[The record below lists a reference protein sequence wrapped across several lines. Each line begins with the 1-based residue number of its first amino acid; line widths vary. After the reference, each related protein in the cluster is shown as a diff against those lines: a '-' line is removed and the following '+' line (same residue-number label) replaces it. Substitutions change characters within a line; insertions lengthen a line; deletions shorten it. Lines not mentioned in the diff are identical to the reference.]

1 MKRWKKALSG
11 LLMAALMVTGISFPE
26 NVFAVSAGMDG
37 LPSVVNSG
45 IGKMVDK
52 SSTIDGTYN
61 FTPVIGANTK
71 IRFGCSDGSGSWD
84 NKFCLNAEQHA
95 HACSQWWPLS
105 NINDG
110 GNTRSFIPY
119 ERLKGKM
126 YAEYTNVGNA
136 NGLPVTMRI
145 WFLDWQNTDISGY
158 PGYEDVDNVV
168 VSVDNTKGGATPVI
182 DIKGLKWIKV
192 RFSYYDENGNP
203 LKVKGHFTLSD
214 LDYSQGFY
222 IDGKVDGI
230 YVTKEADDRLIYDA
244 RTDAIWSAKKGSNA
258 DDGTSPDN
266 PEGWVTY
273 TYEGDSQTMVFYNGG
288 TIQNVDGP
296 GKGLTTVQSYPKDF
310 TFTGGDAIFNGWKG
324 SSRTEATDWHVWNTS
339 EFGYTSEMVMHQ
351 TKNVDLVIKKADE
364 TTGEALKGAE
374 FTVYKMQGGQWVTYT
389 KAEWKD
395 EYKAYRAL
403 NLHAE
408 DSEGGKFKVVETKNP
423 TGYTGTWEHE
433 FTAEKE
439 GVVTL
444 TLDAT
449 NARKTGQITITKT
462 GENNKKL
469 SGAVFEIKAAKDIK
483 TAGGTTLVAADTVVD
498 TVTTDGNGSAASKQL
513 ELGQYIV
520 KEITAPDGY
529 VLDTTEH
536 AVTLDDSHT
545 SVNVAVQNQKNAIV
559 LQKVSKNDGTVMEG
573 VTFHI
578 WNDDKSYDKTQ
589 KTDNNGRITIDGV
602 KDGTWHYQETATK
615 DGYVLDNAVKDFTVS
630 SGKVNGQSN
639 LTITV
644 ENDYT
649 KLDLAKVDSGT
660 GENISGAKLSLLDSN
675 GRLVESWTS
684 GSTPHRIEK
693 LKPGQYTLRE
703 DQAPDHY
710 KLADP
715 ITFTLESKADTQ
727 TITMK
732 DMRYADLTIV
742 KKIKASDITWA
753 HGNPTFIFTV
763 KGKDING
770 KDRTFQNYVEFTENY
785 VNSHTDGQGYVELSV
800 TWNKIPVGED
810 YTVTEQDVLR
820 YHLVNVTGTENVTIS
835 KLQEPTKG
843 VAPDK
848 IFSVHANLK
857 AKPTGTSITFENQK
871 DDWGTTT
878 HDTSVKNIIPL
889 KSPAKPDL
897 YPCQCLTRVFH

>member
-37 LPSVVNSG
+37 LPSVVDSG
-45 IGKMVDK
+45 IGKKVDTN
-52 SSTIDGTYN
+52 STIDGTYN

-71 IRFGCSDGSGSWD
+71 VSFGSTDGTKWD
-84 NKFCLNAEQHA
+84 NKFCVNGEKYAQV
-95 HACSQWWPLS
+95 CSKWWPLS
-105 NINDG
+105 NISDNG
-110 GNTRSFIPY
+110 GNTHSFIPY

-145 WFLDWQNTDISGY
+145 WFLDWQNTNISGY

-483 TAGGTTLVAADTVVD
+483 TAGGTTLVAANTVVD

-520 KEITAPDGY
+520 KEKTAPDGY

-573 VTFHI
+573 VTFHV

-589 KTDNNGRITIDGV
+589 KTDSNGRITIDGV

-630 SGKVNGQSN
+630 DGKVNGQSN

-703 DQAPDHY
+703 DQAPDYY

-820 YHLVNVTGTENVTIS
+820 YHLVNVTGTENVKIS
-835 KLQEPTKG
+835 KLQEPAKG

-889 KSPAKPDL
+889 K
-897 YPCQCLTRVFH
+897 

>member
-11 LLMAALMVTGISFPE
+11 LLMAALMATGISFPE
-26 NVFAVSAGMDG
+26 NVFAASDGMEG
-37 LPSVVNSG
+37 LPSVYNSG
-45 IGKMVDK
+45 IGKIVNKD
-52 SSTIDGTYN
+52 SVIDGSYN
-61 FTPVIGANTK
+61 FTPVIGSETK
-71 IRFGCSDGSGSWD
+71 ITFGCSDRSGSWD
-84 NKFCLNAEQHA
+84 NYFCQNAERYA
-95 HACSQWWPLS
+95 KACSSWWKLADTSRWS
-105 NINDG
+105 NI
-110 GNTRSFIPY
+110 RSFVPY
-119 ERLKGKM
+119 ENLKGKM

-145 WFLDWQNTDISGY
+145 WFLDWQNTNISGY

-483 TAGGTTLVAADTVVD
+483 TAGGTTLVAANTVVD

-520 KEITAPDGY
+520 KEKTAPDGY

-589 KTDNNGRITIDGV
+589 KTDSNGRITIDGV

-630 SGKVNGQSN
+630 DGKVNGQSN

-693 LKPGQYTLRE
+693 LKPGRYTLRE
-703 DQAPDHY
+703 DQAPDYY

-889 KSPAKPDL
+889 K
-897 YPCQCLTRVFH
+897 

>member
-26 NVFAVSAGMDG
+26 NVFAVSTGMDG

-45 IGKMVDK
+45 IGKIVNKD
-52 SSTIDGTYN
+52 SVIDGSYN
-61 FTPVIGANTK
+61 FTPVIGSETK
-71 IRFGCSDGSGSWD
+71 ITFGCSDRSGSWD
-84 NKFCLNAEQHA
+84 NYFCQNAERYA
-95 HACSQWWPLS
+95 KACSSWWKLADTSRWS
-105 NINDG
+105 NI
-110 GNTRSFIPY
+110 RSFVPY
-119 ERLKGKM
+119 ENLKGKM

-273 TYEGDSQTMVFYNGG
+273 TYESDSQTMVFYNGG

-339 EFGYTSEMVMHQ
+339 EFGYTSEMVMGQ
-351 TKNVDLVIKKADE
+351 TRNVNLVIKKKDA
-364 TTGEALKGAE
+364 TTAEALKGAE

-389 KAEWKD
+389 KATWKD
-395 EYKAYRAL
+395 QYKEYMAL
-403 NLHAE
+403 NLKE
-408 DSEGGKFKVVETKNP
+408 TDTENRSFKVVETKNP
-423 TGYTGTWEHE
+423 AGYTGTWEQE

-444 TLDAT
+444 TLDVT

-483 TAGGTTLVAADTVVD
+483 TAGGTTLVAANTVVD

-545 SVNVAVQNQKNAIV
+545 SVNVAVQNQKNALV

-589 KTDNNGRITIDGV
+589 KTDSNGRITIDGV

-630 SGKVNGQSN
+630 DGKVNGQSN

-693 LKPGQYTLRE
+693 LKPGQYTLCE

-820 YHLVNVTGTENVTIS
+820 YHLVNVTGTENVKIS
-835 KLQEPTKG
+835 KLQEPAKG

-889 KSPAKPDL
+889 K
-897 YPCQCLTRVFH
+897 

>member
-26 NVFAVSAGMDG
+26 NVFAVSVGMDG

-52 SSTIDGTYN
+52 NSTIDGTYN

-84 NKFCLNAEQHA
+84 NKFCLYAEQYA
-95 HACSQWWPLS
+95 HACSQWWSLS

-145 WFLDWQNTDISGY
+145 WFLDWQNTNISGY

-324 SSRTEATDWHVWNTS
+324 LSRTEATDWHVWNTS

-389 KAEWKD
+389 KAVWD
-395 EYKAYRAL
+395 DSRDLYKAL
-403 NLHAE
+403 NLKE
-408 DSEGGKFKVVETKNP
+408 TDSEGGKFKVVETKNP
-423 TGYTGTWEHE
+423 AGYTGTWEHE

-483 TAGGTTLVAADTVVD
+483 TAGGTTLVAANTVVD

-520 KEITAPDGY
+520 KEKTAPDGY

-589 KTDNNGRITIDGV
+589 KTDSNGRITIDGV

-630 SGKVNGQSN
+630 DGKVNGQSN

-820 YHLVNVTGTENVTIS
+820 YHLVNVTGTENVKIS
-835 KLQEPTKG
+835 KLQEPAKG

-889 KSPAKPDL
+889 K
-897 YPCQCLTRVFH
+897 

>member
-11 LLMAALMVTGISFPE
+11 LLMAALMATGISFPE
-26 NVFAVSAGMDG
+26 NVFAASDGMEG
-37 LPSVVNSG
+37 LPSVYNSG
-45 IGKMVDK
+45 IGKIVNKD
-52 SSTIDGTYN
+52 SVIDGSYN
-61 FTPVIGANTK
+61 FTPVIGSETK
-71 IRFGCSDGSGSWD
+71 ITFGCSDRSGSWD
-84 NKFCLNAEQHA
+84 NYFCQNAERYA
-95 HACSQWWPLS
+95 KACSSWWKLADTSRWS
-105 NINDG
+105 NI
-110 GNTRSFIPY
+110 RSFVPY
-119 ERLKGKM
+119 ENLKGKM

-145 WFLDWQNTDISGY
+145 WFLDWQNTNISGY

-483 TAGGTTLVAADTVVD
+483 TAGGTTLVAANTVVD

-520 KEITAPDGY
+520 KEKTAPDGY

-545 SVNVAVQNQKNAIV
+545 SVNVAIQNQKNAIV

-589 KTDNNGRITIDGV
+589 KTDSNGRITIDGV

-630 SGKVNGQSN
+630 DGKVNGQSN

-703 DQAPDHY
+703 DQAPDYY

-889 KSPAKPDL
+889 K
-897 YPCQCLTRVFH
+897 

>member
-26 NVFAVSAGMDG
+26 NVFAVSTGMDG

-45 IGKMVDK
+45 IGKIVNKD
-52 SSTIDGTYN
+52 SVIDGSYN
-61 FTPVIGANTK
+61 FTPVIGSETK
-71 IRFGCSDGSGSWD
+71 ITFGCSDRSGSWD
-84 NKFCLNAEQHA
+84 NYFCQNAERYA
-95 HACSQWWPLS
+95 KACSSWWKLADTSRWS
-105 NINDG
+105 NI
-110 GNTRSFIPY
+110 RSFVPY
-119 ERLKGKM
+119 ENLKGKM

-339 EFGYTSEMVMHQ
+339 EFGYTSEMVMGQ
-351 TKNVDLVIKKADE
+351 TRNVDLVIKKKDA
-364 TTGEALKGAE
+364 TTAEALKGAE

-389 KAEWKD
+389 KATWKD
-395 EYKAYRAL
+395 QYKEYMAL
-403 NLHAE
+403 NLKE
-408 DSEGGKFKVVETKNP
+408 TDTENRSFKVVETKNP
-423 TGYTGTWEHE
+423 AGYTGTWEQE

-444 TLDAT
+444 TLDVT

-483 TAGGTTLVAADTVVD
+483 TAGGTTLVAANTVVD

-889 KSPAKPDL
+889 K
-897 YPCQCLTRVFH
+897 

>member
-26 NVFAVSAGMDG
+26 NVFAVSEGMDG
-37 LPSVVNSG
+37 LPSVVDSG
-45 IGKMVDK
+45 IGKKVDTN
-52 SSTIDGTYN
+52 STIDGTYN

-71 IRFGCSDGSGSWD
+71 VSFGSTDGTKWD
-84 NKFCLNAEQHA
+84 NKFCVNGEKYAQV
-95 HACSQWWPLS
+95 CSKWWPLS
-105 NINDG
+105 NISDNG
-110 GNTRSFIPY
+110 GNTHSFIPY

-145 WFLDWQNTDISGY
+145 WFLDWQNTNISGY

-230 YVTKEADDRLIYDA
+230 YVTKEADNRLIYDA

-483 TAGGTTLVAADTVVD
+483 TAGGTTLVAANTVVD

-520 KEITAPDGY
+520 KEKTAPDGY

-589 KTDNNGRITIDGV
+589 KTDSNGRITIDGIR
-602 KDGTWHYQETATK
+602 DGTWHYQETATK

-630 SGKVNGQSN
+630 DGKVNGQSN

-820 YHLVNVTGTENVTIS
+820 YHLVNVTGTENVKIS
-835 KLQEPTKG
+835 KLQEPAKG
-843 VAPDK
+843 VAPNK

-889 KSPAKPDL
+889 K
-897 YPCQCLTRVFH
+897 

>member
-1 MKRWKKALSG
+1 
-11 LLMAALMVTGISFPE
+11 
-26 NVFAVSAGMDG
+26 
-37 LPSVVNSG
+37 
-45 IGKMVDK
+45 
-52 SSTIDGTYN
+52 
-61 FTPVIGANTK
+61 
-71 IRFGCSDGSGSWD
+71 
-84 NKFCLNAEQHA
+84 
-95 HACSQWWPLS
+95 
-105 NINDG
+105 
-110 GNTRSFIPY
+110 
-119 ERLKGKM
+119 M

-145 WFLDWQNTDISGY
+145 CFLDWQNTNISGY

-374 FTVYKMQGGQWVTYT
+374 FTVYKMQSGQWVTYT

-423 TGYTGTWEHE
+423 AGYTGTWEHE

-483 TAGGTTLVAADTVVD
+483 TAGGTTLVAANTVVD

-520 KEITAPDGY
+520 KEKTAPDGY

-589 KTDNNGRITIDGV
+589 KTDSNGRITIDGV

-630 SGKVNGQSN
+630 DGKVNGQSN

-703 DQAPDHY
+703 DQAPDYY

-820 YHLVNVTGTENVTIS
+820 YHLVNVTGTENVKIS
-835 KLQEPTKG
+835 KLQEPAKG

-889 KSPAKPDL
+889 K
-897 YPCQCLTRVFH
+897 

>member
-26 NVFAVSAGMDG
+26 NVFAVSEGMDG
-37 LPSVVNSG
+37 LPSVVDSG
-45 IGKMVDK
+45 IGKKVDTN
-52 SSTIDGTYN
+52 STIDGTYN

-71 IRFGCSDGSGSWD
+71 VSFGSTDGTKWD
-84 NKFCLNAEQHA
+84 NKFCVNGEKYA

-145 WFLDWQNTDISGY
+145 WFLDWQNTNISGY

-374 FTVYKMQGGQWVTYT
+374 FTVYKIQGGQWVTYT

-483 TAGGTTLVAADTVVD
+483 TAGGTTLVAANTVVD
-498 TVTTDGNGSAASKQL
+498 TVTTDGNGSAVSKQL

-520 KEITAPDGY
+520 KEKTAPDGY

-589 KTDNNGRITIDGV
+589 KTDSNGRITIDGV
-602 KDGTWHYQETATK
+602 KDGIWHCQETATK

-630 SGKVNGQSN
+630 DGKVNGQSN

-732 DMRYADLTIV
+732 DMRYADLTVV

-835 KLQEPTKG
+835 KLQEPAKG

-889 KSPAKPDL
+889 K
-897 YPCQCLTRVFH
+897 

>member
-11 LLMAALMVTGISFPE
+11 LLMAALMATGISFPE
-26 NVFAVSAGMDG
+26 NVFAASDGMEG
-37 LPSVVNSG
+37 LPSVYNSG
-45 IGKMVDK
+45 IGKIVNKD
-52 SSTIDGTYN
+52 SVIDGSYN
-61 FTPVIGANTK
+61 FTPVIGSETK
-71 IRFGCSDGSGSWD
+71 ITFGCSDRSGSWD
-84 NKFCLNAEQHA
+84 NYFCQNAERYA
-95 HACSQWWPLS
+95 KACSSWWKLADTSRWS
-105 NINDG
+105 NI
-110 GNTRSFIPY
+110 RSFVPY
-119 ERLKGKM
+119 ENLKGKM

-145 WFLDWQNTDISGY
+145 WFLDWQNTNISGY

-483 TAGGTTLVAADTVVD
+483 TAGGTTLVAANTVVD

-520 KEITAPDGY
+520 KEKTAPDGY

-573 VTFHI
+573 VTFHV

-589 KTDNNGRITIDGV
+589 KTDSNGRITIDGV

-630 SGKVNGQSN
+630 DGKVNGQSN

-732 DMRYADLTIV
+732 DMRYADLTVV

-835 KLQEPTKG
+835 KLQEPAKG

-889 KSPAKPDL
+889 K
-897 YPCQCLTRVFH
+897 

>member
-26 NVFAVSAGMDG
+26 NVFAVSTGMDG

-45 IGKMVDK
+45 IGKIVNKD
-52 SSTIDGTYN
+52 SVIDGSYN
-61 FTPVIGANTK
+61 FTPVIGSETK
-71 IRFGCSDGSGSWD
+71 ITFGCSDRSGSWD
-84 NKFCLNAEQHA
+84 NYFCQNAERYA
-95 HACSQWWPLS
+95 KACSSWWKLADTSRWS
-105 NINDG
+105 NI
-110 GNTRSFIPY
+110 RSFVPY
-119 ERLKGKM
+119 ENLKGKM

-351 TKNVDLVIKKADE
+351 TKNVVLVIKKADE

-483 TAGGTTLVAADTVVD
+483 TAGGTTLVAANTVVD

-520 KEITAPDGY
+520 KEKTAPDGY

-573 VTFHI
+573 VTFRI

-589 KTDNNGRITIDGV
+589 KTDSNGRITIDGV

-630 SGKVNGQSN
+630 DGKVNGQSN

-703 DQAPDHY
+703 DQAPDYY

-820 YHLVNVTGTENVTIS
+820 YHLVNVTGTENVKIS
-835 KLQEPTKG
+835 KLQEPAKG

-889 KSPAKPDL
+889 K
-897 YPCQCLTRVFH
+897 

>member
-37 LPSVVNSG
+37 LPSVVDSG
-45 IGKMVDK
+45 IGKKVDTN
-52 SSTIDGTYN
+52 STIDGTYN

-71 IRFGCSDGSGSWD
+71 VSFGSTDGTKWD
-84 NKFCLNAEQHA
+84 NKFCVNGEKYAQV
-95 HACSQWWPLS
+95 CSKWWSLS
-105 NINDG
+105 NISDNG
-110 GNTRSFIPY
+110 GNTHSFIPY

-483 TAGGTTLVAADTVVD
+483 TAGGTTLVAANTVVD

-520 KEITAPDGY
+520 KEKTAPDGY

-589 KTDNNGRITIDGV
+589 KTDSNGRITIDGV

-630 SGKVNGQSN
+630 DGKVNGQSN

-703 DQAPDHY
+703 DQAPDYY

-820 YHLVNVTGTENVTIS
+820 YHLVNVTGTENVKIS
-835 KLQEPTKG
+835 KLQEPAKG

-889 KSPAKPDL
+889 K
-897 YPCQCLTRVFH
+897 

>member
-26 NVFAVSAGMDG
+26 NVFAASDGMEG
-37 LPSVVNSG
+37 LPSVYNSG
-45 IGKMVDK
+45 IGKIVNKD
-52 SSTIDGTYN
+52 SVIDGSYN
-61 FTPVIGANTK
+61 FTPVIGSETK
-71 IRFGCSDGSGSWD
+71 ITFGCSDRSGSWD
-84 NKFCLNAEQHA
+84 NYFCQNAERYA
-95 HACSQWWPLS
+95 KACSSWWKLADTSRWS
-105 NINDG
+105 NIC
-110 GNTRSFIPY
+110 SFVPY
-119 ERLKGKM
+119 ENLKGKM

-145 WFLDWQNTDISGY
+145 WFLDWQNTNISGY

-273 TYEGDSQTMVFYNGG
+273 TYEGDSQTMVFYNGR

-395 EYKAYRAL
+395 EYKAYQAL

-483 TAGGTTLVAADTVVD
+483 TTGGTTLIAADTVVD

-520 KEITAPDGY
+520 KEKTAPDGY

-573 VTFHI
+573 VTFHV

-589 KTDNNGRITIDGV
+589 KTDSNGRITIDGV

-630 SGKVNGQSN
+630 DGKVNGQSN

-703 DQAPDHY
+703 DQAPDYY

-820 YHLVNVTGTENVTIS
+820 YHLVNVTGTENVKIS
-835 KLQEPTKG
+835 KLQEPAKG

-889 KSPAKPDL
+889 K
-897 YPCQCLTRVFH
+897 